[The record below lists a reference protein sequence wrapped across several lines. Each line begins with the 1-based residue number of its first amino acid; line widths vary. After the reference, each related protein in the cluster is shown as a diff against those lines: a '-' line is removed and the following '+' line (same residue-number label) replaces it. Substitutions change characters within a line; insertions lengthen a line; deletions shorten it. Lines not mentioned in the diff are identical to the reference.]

1 MARRRGLGALLVMLG
16 AVLATAGCHTSMS
29 GSLAPTPTPPPSS
42 PASSPASPGAVSG
55 SSDVAVRQLV
65 AVARVLDG
73 DTLLL
78 GDGQRVRLLGV
89 DACEASTPQGV
100 AATAA
105 TEGFLGGGAVELG
118 VEPGVDR
125 DRYGRL
131 LRYVSVPGRGDL
143 GEFLV
148 AFPHTGVYQ
157 GRNDASPAYRA
168 RLEARDD
175 GRDCR

>member
-1 MARRRGLGALLVMLG
+1 MAVQ
-16 AVLATAGCHTSMS
+16 
-29 GSLAPTPTPPPSS
+29 
-42 PASSPASPGAVSG
+42 
-55 SSDVAVRQLV
+55 QLV
-65 AVARVLDG
+65 AVARVVDG

-89 DACEASTPQGV
+89 DACESYTPQGA

-105 TEGFLGGGAVELG
+105 TEGFLGGSGVELG

-125 DRYGRL
+125 DRHGRL

-175 GRDCR
+175 GRDCG

>member
-1 MARRRGLGALLVMLG
+1 MALLVALG
-16 AVLATAGCHTSMS
+16 AVPATAGCQTSMP
-29 GSLAPTPTPPPSS
+29 GWLAPTATSS
-42 PASSPASPGAVSG
+42 PASSPASSGAGSG
-55 SSDVAVRQLV
+55 AASDVAVQPLV
-65 AVARVLDG
+65 AVARVVDG
-73 DTLLL
+73 DTLRL

-89 DACEASTPQGV
+89 DACEASSPQGA

-105 TEGFLGGGAVELG
+105 AEGFLDGSAVELG

-125 DRYGRL
+125 DRHGRL

-175 GRDCR
+175 GRDCG